1 MLRKRISYLKL
12 PLARAMQLKRV
23 VVTGIGAL
31 TPIGNNLQE
40 YWNGL
45 INGVSGADFITQF
58 DASKFKT
65 RFACELKNFDPLNFL
80 DRKEARKIDR
90 FTQTALI
97 SSDQAVIDAG
107 INRDNVNVDRVG
119 VVFASGIGGLI
130 TFQEEVVNFAK
141 GDGTPRFNPFFIPK
155 MILDIAAGQ
164 ISMRHGFRGPNFAV
178 VSACASS
185 TNAIMD
191 AFNLIR
197 LNKADIIIT
206 GGAESVISEA
216 GVGGFNAMKAL
227 SERNDDPKS
236 ASRPYD
242 KERDGFVMGEGSGVL
257 VVEELEHALRRGAK
271 IYCEIAGCGA
281 TADAHH
287 ITAPHPEGL
296 GAKNVMNVALEDAGM
311 KAEDIDYI
319 NTHGTSTPL
328 GDIAEV
334 KAITDVFGEQAYKVN
349 ISSTKSMT
357 GHCLGAAGVVEAIAC
372 IMSVVHDIVPPTIN
386 HFTDDPELDSRLNF
400 TFEKA
405 QQRTVRAALSNTF
418 GFGGH
423 NACVI
428 VKKYIA

>member
-1 MLRKRISYLKL
+1 
-12 PLARAMQLKRV
+12 MQLKRV

-31 TPIGNNLQE
+31 TPIGNNLEE

-65 RFACELKNFDPLNFL
+65 RFACELKNFDPLNYL
-80 DRKEARKIDR
+80 DRKEIKRIDR
-90 FTQTALI
+90 FTQTAI
-97 SSDQAVIDAG
+97 IASDQAVTDAG
-107 INRDNVNVDRVG
+107 INKDNVNVDRVG

-130 TFQEEVVNFAK
+130 TFQEEVTNFAK

-155 MILDIAAGQ
+155 MILDIAAGH

-197 LNKADIIIT
+197 LGKADIILT
-206 GGAESVISEA
+206 GGAENVISEA

-227 SERNDDPKS
+227 SERNDDPKT

-242 KERDGFVMGEGSGVL
+242 KDRDGFVMGEGSGVL
-257 VVEELEHALRRGAK
+257 VVEELEHALKRGAK

-296 GAKNVMNVALEDAGM
+296 GAKNVMLVAFEDAGM
-311 KAEDIDYI
+311 KAEDIDYV

-328 GDIAEV
+328 GDIAEI
-334 KAITDVFGEQAYKVN
+334 KAITDVFGEHAFKVN

-357 GHCLGAAGVVEAIAC
+357 GHCLGAAGVIEAIAC
-372 IMSVVHDIVPPTIN
+372 IQAVVHDIVPPTIN

-405 QQRTVRAALSNTF
+405 QKRTVRAALSNTF

-428 VKKYIA
+428 VKKFEA